1 MPDVFN
7 KVNLDYTSECFDK
20 TESNGE
26 YTLTFREL
34 PNGQSV
40 MQGKIGLEAY
50 VKKVDEDTNAKI
62 HIETTGKI
70 ESGSGD
76 IDVEIKPG
84 DKTDVPDAKGTLKSL
99 LKEKNQ
105 LLYLCQ
111 LKIKI

>member
-1 MPDVFN
+1 MKKISFNLTYTPTSKGIQAGDSITFKVPDVFN

-50 VKKVDEDTNAKI
+50 VKRLMKI
-62 HIETTGKI
+62 LMQKYIL
-70 ESGSGD
+70 
-76 IDVEIKPG
+76 KP
-84 DKTDVPDAKGTLKSL
+84 L
-99 LKEKNQ
+99 EK
-105 LLYLCQ
+105 
-111 LKIKI
+111 

>member
-40 MQGKIGLEAY
+40 MQGKIGL
-50 VKKVDEDTNAKI
+50 KHMLKRLMKI
-62 HIETTGKI
+62 LMQKYI
-70 ESGSGD
+70 
-76 IDVEIKPG
+76 
-84 DKTDVPDAKGTLKSL
+84 LKL
-99 LKEKNQ
+99 LEK
-105 LLYLCQ
+105 
-111 LKIKI
+111 